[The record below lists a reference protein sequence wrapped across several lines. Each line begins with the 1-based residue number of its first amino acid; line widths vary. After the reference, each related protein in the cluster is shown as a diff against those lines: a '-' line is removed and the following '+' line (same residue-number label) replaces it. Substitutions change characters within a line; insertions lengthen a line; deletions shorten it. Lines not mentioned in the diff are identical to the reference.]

1 MKHGQPQNRHQAID
15 RWLKSSVAPCP
26 PCEPLSLQP
35 RDASL
40 QVDRTR
46 NNVLPVDPARDKG
59 RCQHADGSDERRFGG
74 IFSLRERRVNDGQAV
89 VRFGVSDAG

>member
-1 MKHGQPQNRHQAID
+1 MAKNPP
-15 RWLKSSVAPCP
+15 WLRA
-26 PCEPLSLQP
+26 L
-35 RDASL
+35 RASL
-40 QVDRTR
+40 SPSCRAMRRCKPIGPVTQL
-46 NNVLPVDPARDKG
+46 LPVDPARDKG